1 MKQFI
6 VDRHTT
12 PNTPTLEQVP
22 TEKLPV
28 YESLA
33 AAESDLANLSE
44 GQIVATPDT
53 GDELAQPVNVVE
65 EGNLHAVSSD
75 AVFETTKKIST
86 WSNNNDVLTC
96 EKIGQVVTLRINWE
110 NTNSS
115 QTSPKNLGEIPE
127 EYRPNISVRTIS
139 IKNNTDEP
147 YGQVTIA
154 TNGNVNLYK
163 PNGGTIPTGLYVG
176 HATYVTSN

>member
-1 MKQFI
+1 MKTFSTSGTGIGQ
-6 VDRHTT
+6 
-12 PNTPTLEQVP
+12 TLSEI
-22 TEKLPV
+22 
-28 YESLA
+28 ESDKIPIYDSMA
-33 AAESDLANLSE
+33 DAEADLANLSE
-44 GQIVATPDT
+44 GQIVATNDT

-65 EGNLHAVSSD
+65 EDNMHAVSSD

-86 WSNNNDVLTC
+86 WSNNDDVLTC

-115 QTSPKNLGEIPE
+115 QTNPKNLGEIPE
-127 EYRPNISVRTIS
+127 KYRPNISVRTIS

-154 TNGNVNLYK
+154 TNGNVNLYR